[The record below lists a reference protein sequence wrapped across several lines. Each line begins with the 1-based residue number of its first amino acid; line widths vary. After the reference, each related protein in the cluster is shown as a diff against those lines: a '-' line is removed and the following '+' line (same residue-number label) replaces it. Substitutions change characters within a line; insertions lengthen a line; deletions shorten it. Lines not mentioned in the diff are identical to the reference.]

1 MSAIEVVDPDVEDLK
16 TSIREALKQ
25 EPRTDGNAVFC
36 PVCERGFDPRGI
48 APHMDAHRRAIG
60 DLPPR
65 GKRGPNKSKRAP
77 KLREVVIEQPGPTP
91 DLLVLRQ
98 QIKDRLARIGELEHA
113 AGIAE
118 EYGPGEIA
126 RLQAKRHG
134 LGIALNL
141 LDGL

>member
-48 APHMDAHRRAIG
+48 APHMDKHRRDIG
-60 DLPPR
+60 DLAPR
-65 GKRGPNKSKRAP
+65 GKRGPNKKP
-77 KLREVVIEQPGPTP
+77 KKMGVVVITP
-91 DLLVLRQ
+91 AAPEPLLVLRQ
-98 QIKDRLARIGELEHA
+98 QIKDRIARIGELEHA